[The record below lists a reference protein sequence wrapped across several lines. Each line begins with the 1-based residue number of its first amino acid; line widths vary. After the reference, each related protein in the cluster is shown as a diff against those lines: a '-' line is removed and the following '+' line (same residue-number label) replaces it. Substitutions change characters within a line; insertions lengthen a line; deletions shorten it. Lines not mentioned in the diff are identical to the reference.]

1 MKIRSMRA
9 MVGLM
14 LVSAPVISQ
23 DFSEILA
30 TASRQKQRNA
40 KVTDLRFRCVPQ
52 DCRVRPLETLVVQ
65 VLVDGEIPS
74 TSGEPRRGRLR
85 RAPGP
90 MKVVESEGG
99 WVSKPFKFQGEDP
112 GGFVDSGGGALQQI
126 FSKVAGDFIV
136 QDSFLYSAP
145 PTPGVYTLEN
155 DSEGVKKQLNVT
167 VTEEAPSQVKPEEY
181 HFGPENRQGERF
193 RKLAEH
199 WAPVLAQET
208 WWQPKS
214 DIPVRFDFDGDLIGD
229 NNWDNMEKGSSQ
241 AYVYYAVIETSTHW
255 FLIYNVFHA
264 RDYSDKC
271 VAGSCHENDN
281 EGLILTVQRDG
292 SEFGRLLAMETLA
305 HNNVYSYVNDGAIR
319 PGAHSIDG
327 RVEFMDETHP
337 VVFIESG
344 GHGIYGSSHPSHSRY
359 RVSSD
364 EFVSGTGITF
374 VYKGVAERAKH
385 ANDRRVG
392 YELLPILTH
401 WWVRTTIEENQRMFD
416 EFAPYA
422 PFGGRPGVKF
432 PRIGTTF
439 LGRKESANKAKPFWG
454 WHDSRTLKNR
464 INAPGQWGLDPAYA
478 VSRNLTFPSGM
489 AFSLDYTYNPYL
501 GIGDQDAKPAAS
513 TLIQIGTP
521 IVQAPVNTA
530 PPTNPA
536 GEAASARVSPSAPTS
551 ILPSAIAPLAREGW
565 VEVQGTVDGVV
576 NFRLRSGEVTPEVI
590 SGQPVQGLKVDLGAA
605 LPVVGAFSCVV
616 EKRAGRGTVRLIEQP
631 SDKNGFTAQVRVE
644 DPQRGADNYLFRV
657 RWVRQ

>member
-1 MKIRSMRA
+1 MSNRSVRA
-9 MVGLM
+9 ILS
-14 LVSAPVISQ
+14 LTLLAFPVLAQ

-30 TASRQKQRNA
+30 GASRQKQRNA

-52 DCRVRPLETLVVQ
+52 DCRVRPLETLIVQ
-65 VLVDGEIPS
+65 VMVDGEIAAS
-74 TSGEPRRGRLR
+74 SGEPRKGRLR

-90 MKVVESEGG
+90 MKVVESGGG
-99 WVSKPFKFQGEDP
+99 WVSKPFKFQGDDP
-112 GGFVDSGGGALQQI
+112 GGFADSGGGTFSQI

-145 PTPGVYTLEN
+145 ATPGVYTLEN
-155 DSEGVKKQLNVT
+155 DSEGVKKQLKVT
-167 VTEEAPSQVKPEEY
+167 VAADAPTQVKPEEY
-181 HFGPENRQGERF
+181 NFGPENREGEPF
-193 RKLAEH
+193 RKLAEY
-199 WAPVLAQET
+199 WSPVLAQET

-214 DIPVRFDFDGDLIGD
+214 DIPTRFDFDGDLIGD

-255 FLIYNVFHA
+255 FLIYNAFHA

-281 EGLILTVQRDG
+281 EGLILTVHRDG

-319 PGAHSIDG
+319 PGAHNIDG
-327 RVEFMDETHP
+327 RIEFIDNTHP
-337 VVFIESG
+337 VVFVESG

-374 VYKGVAERAKH
+374 IYKGVAERAKH

-401 WWVRTTIEENQRMFD
+401 WWSRTTGEENPRMFD

-454 WHDSRTLKNR
+454 WHDTRTLKNR

-478 VSRNLTFPSGM
+478 ASRNMTFPAGM

-501 GIGDQDAKPAAS
+501 GIGDQDVKPAGS
-513 TLIQIGTP
+513 TVITAGTP
-521 IVQAPVNTA
+521 VVGAPGGTSTPAAPATPATA
-530 PPTNPA
+530 APA
-536 GEAASARVSPSAPTS
+536 APAVGGS
-551 ILPSAIAPLAREGW
+551 ILPSSIGAQAKEGW
-565 VEVQGTVDGVV
+565 VEVEASVDGTVV
-576 NFRLRSGEVTPEVI
+576 FHLWSGEATPETL
-590 SGQPVQGLKVDLGAA
+590 SGQAVQGQKVQVGTP
-605 LPVVGAFSCVV
+605 LPTAGAFTCTV
-616 EKRAGRGTVRLIEQP
+616 EKKTGRGTVRVTEQP
-631 SDKNGFTAQVRVE
+631 SEKNGFTALVRVE
-644 DPQRGADNYLFRV
+644 DPSRGADRYVFRV
-657 RWVRQ
+657 KWARH